1 MEFVTIIGLI
11 ATIITTI
18 SLFPQ
23 LLRILKTKSTK
34 DISMVMYSVFCVG
47 VFLWI
52 VYGVLLSD
60 LPIMIANALAFTQGV
75 IILLLK
81 LKYK

>member
-1 MEFVTIIGLI
+1 MEFITIIGLI

-23 LLRILKTKSTK
+23 LLKILKTKSTK

-60 LPIMIANALAFTQGV
+60 SPIMIANTLAFTQGV